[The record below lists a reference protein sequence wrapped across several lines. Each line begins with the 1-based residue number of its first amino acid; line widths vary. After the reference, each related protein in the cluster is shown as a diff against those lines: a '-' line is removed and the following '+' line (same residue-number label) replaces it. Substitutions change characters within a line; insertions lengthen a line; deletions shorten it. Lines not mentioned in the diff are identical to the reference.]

1 MPSALLDFLF
11 MSRLPDPPAPAVT
24 WEPEVLAA
32 VRATPAPLYAVALPG
47 TAGHGWNISLLDG
60 GGGVREAFTATDL
73 EEADRELQQ
82 RGYVSM
88 AAAMGR
94 DWERLT
100 ARRGESRHGTPV
112 FRDPGEPL

>member
-1 MPSALLDFLF
+1 

-24 WEPEVLAA
+24 WEPEVLDAA
-32 VRATPAPLYAVALPG
+32 RATPAPLYAVALPD
-47 TAGHGWNISLLDG
+47 TAGGGWHVSLLKSDG
-60 GGGVREAFTATDL
+60 HVRDAFTATDL

-82 RGYVSM
+82 RGYLSM

-100 ARRGESRHGTPV
+100 PDRRESRHGTPV

>member
-1 MPSALLDFLF
+1 
-11 MSRLPDPPAPAVT
+11 MSAVT
-24 WEPEVLAA
+24 WGPEVLDPA
-32 VRATPAPLYAVALPG
+32 RATPAPLYAVALPD

-60 GGGVREAFTATDL
+60 EGEVRESFTATDL
-73 EEADRELQQ
+73 EEADSGLQQ
-82 RGYVSM
+82 RGYLSM

-100 ARRGESRHGTPV
+100 PARGESRHGTPV

>member
-1 MPSALLDFLF
+1 
-11 MSRLPDPPAPAVT
+11 MSRLPEPPAPAVT
-24 WEPEVLAA
+24 WEPEVLDAA
-32 VRATPAPLYAVALPG
+32 RATPAPLYALALPD

-60 GGGVREAFTATDL
+60 GGEVRESFTATDL
-73 EEADRELQQ
+73 EEADRGLQQ
-82 RGYVSM
+82 RGYLSM

-100 ARRGESRHGTPV
+100 PNRRESRHGTPV

>member
-1 MPSALLDFLF
+1 
-11 MSRLPDPPAPAVT
+11 MSRLPDAPVPAVT
-24 WEPEVLAA
+24 WGPEVLDA
-32 VRATPAPLYAVALPG
+32 VRATPAPLYAVALPD

-60 GGGVREAFTATDL
+60 DGEVRESFTATDL
-73 EEADRELQQ
+73 EEADSGLQQ
-82 RGYVSM
+82 RGYLSM

-100 ARRGESRHGTPV
+100 PNRGESRHGTPV

>member
-1 MPSALLDFLF
+1 

-24 WEPEVLAA
+24 WEPEVLDAA
-32 VRATPAPLYAVALPG
+32 RATPAPLYALALPD
-47 TAGHGWNISLLDG
+47 TAGHGWKISLLDG
-60 GGGVREAFTATDL
+60 SGEVRDAFTATDL
-73 EEADRELQQ
+73 EEADRGLQQ
-82 RGYVSM
+82 RGYLSM

-100 ARRGESRHGTPV
+100 PNRHDSRHGTPV